1 MDKFQDQ
8 VAISCELSLIRAR
21 NVDLIP
27 TGSSLFVRC
36 YMSAGNK
43 NRVRFQSREVS
54 SSNSVWN
61 QSFSLDCF
69 GTKESMRS
77 MLLEGTVIFELRCRS
92 GISFFGRTRKSQLLG
107 KAEVPWK
114 SVLESSTMD
123 VEKWAVMETGKSLRD
138 GVKPPAVQIGMK
150 VDGAAPPAATKAV
163 KQRKSCGDGCQCKSC
178 LNCELFA
185 LDGALEFSC

>member
-8 VAISCELSLIRAR
+8 AAISCELSVIRAR
-21 NVDLIP
+21 NADLIP
-27 TGSSLFVRC
+27 TGSSFFVRC

-54 SSNSVWN
+54 SSNMVWN

-114 SVLESSTMD
+114 TVLESSTMD
-123 VEKWAVMETGKSLRD
+123 VEKWVVMETGKRLPD

-150 VDGAAPPAATKAV
+150 VDGAVIPVATKAV